1 MLAGAVLGPVGALA
15 GAIGGA
21 LAGSRAGA
29 AASEGTLVGER
40 WDGSGSSQRLLL
52 VDPIAL
58 ALHNICHRWGGT
70 PTCSSHVLHLRLE
83 LRHLRREGLRG
94 GQLSPQ

>member
-29 AASEGTLVGER
+29 AASEGTPVG

-52 VDPIAL
+52 VDPI
-58 ALHNICHRWGGT
+58 C
-70 PTCSSHVLHLRLE
+70 
-83 LRHLRREGLRG
+83 
-94 GQLSPQ
+94 LSIA